1 MTNVATSPK
10 TKRPA
15 FSGPFVFD
23 IEPISWPVQVPAQ
36 ALGPVRAL
44 VQGPEPEPEP
54 EPEQVLAQVRPA
66 SSVLPVR
73 ARGPVCWLPAAR
85 LVPDA
90 HHFFRK
96 HNTRQPPE

>member
-44 VQGPEPEPEP
+44 VQGPEPELG
-54 EPEQVLAQVRPA
+54 PEQVLAQVRPA

-73 ARGPVCWLPAAR
+73 ARGPACWPPAAR
-85 LVPDA
+85 QVRGA
-90 HHFFRK
+90 HRFFRK